1 MKTAGLS
8 LGITAGALLI
18 SGAISASFASVPP
31 AGRST
36 DGTALEQ
43 SLSEIRT
50 PRQGKISF
58 DADIQRLNQMEHRY
72 RERPMKLASRPAI
85 SNPIRRI
92 SAKKYKYSGP
102 ADSKKAVSQR

>member
-58 DADIQRLNQMEHRY
+58 DASKPDGTLR
-72 RERPMKLASRPAI
+72 KLMDNSR
-85 SNPIRRI
+85 IRNLGWKPKVALENGIEKTYQSINR
-92 SAKKYKYSGP
+92 
-102 ADSKKAVSQR
+102 